1 MTKSFL
7 DFFFLNNSYYGR
19 LNSPYTLP
27 YCYFSG
33 LLLLFIRVVL
43 SAINQLSPVQKHTA
57 SFKEKRQN
65 HTFKGRNVLQQKC
78 RSFNYQIFCM
88 HQPVQN
94 LLLET
99 RVEKINKST
108 SVSSALLA
116 YIYIYLIVTTTIQTR
131 SYSSIEY

>member
-1 MTKSFL
+1 MTRSFL
-7 DFFFLNNSYYGR
+7 DFSFLSNFYYGR
-19 LNSPYTLP
+19 LNSPYTLT

-94 LLLET
+94 LLLEK